1 MASSPYKLFREQ
13 VVPRPLKQVFDF
25 FSRAENLEQITP
37 PWLSFKVLRVDPEPV
52 QRGTLIHYR
61 LKLRGLPLR
70 WTSEIILWEPPH
82 QFADV
87 QVRGP
92 YKLWHHTHSF
102 VEEGA
107 GTRITDEV
115 LYKLPF
121 GPIGKLAHWAA
132 VRRDVERIFA
142 YREEKVRS
150 LFA

>member
-1 MASSPYKLFREQ
+1 MASSPYKLLREQ
-13 VVPRPLKQVFDF
+13 VVPRPLKQVFEF

-37 PWLSFKVLRVDPEPV
+37 PWLSFKVLRVDPEPL

-92 YKLWHHTHSF
+92 YRLWHHTHRF
-102 VEEGA
+102 FAEA
-107 GTRITDEV
+107 NATRITDEV
-115 LYKLPF
+115 LYELPF
-121 GPIGKLAHWAA
+121 GPLGRLAHWAT

>member
-37 PWLSFKVLRVDPEPV
+37 PWLSFKVLRVHPEPV
-52 QRGTLIHYR
+52 QRGTLIDYR

-70 WTSEIILWEPPH
+70 WTSKIILWEPPH
-82 QFADV
+82 QFTDV

-102 VEEGA
+102 AEEGA

-115 LYKLPF
+115 LYQLPF
-121 GPIGKLAHWAA
+121 GPIGKLAHWAT

-150 LFA
+150 LFV